1 MIEIQAEIHRAAD
14 QEEELEQEEDED
26 LHPDD
31 LGEDGEDVDE
41 DAAEGKN
48 MCSSKTSGAWG
59 GAALIVAV
67 DVSFGAP
74 TVPTSIAFWARVEAR
89 PFTEI
94 EQAIWNVD

>member
-1 MIEIQAEIHRAAD
+1 M
-14 QEEELEQEEDED
+14 
-26 LHPDD
+26 HPDD

-41 DAAEGKN
+41 DTAEGKN
-48 MCSSKTSGAWG
+48 MCSSETSGAWG

-74 TVPTSIAFWARVEAR
+74 TIPTSIAFPARVEAR

>member
-1 MIEIQAEIHRAAD
+1 M
-14 QEEELEQEEDED
+14 
-26 LHPDD
+26 HPDD

-48 MCSSKTSGAWG
+48 MCSSETSGAWG

-67 DVSFGAP
+67 DVSFGAL
-74 TVPTSIAFWARVEAR
+74 TVPTSIAFWARVKAR